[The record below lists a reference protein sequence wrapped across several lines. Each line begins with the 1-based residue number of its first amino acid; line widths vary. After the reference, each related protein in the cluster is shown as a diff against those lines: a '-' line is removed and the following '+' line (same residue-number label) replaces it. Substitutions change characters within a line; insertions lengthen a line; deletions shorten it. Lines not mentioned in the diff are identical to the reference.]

1 MLSATNKR
9 HFTLSHILKQNHLF
23 IIIISFL
30 IIVTQ
35 FVTAKAYRLQTNAC
49 TLITQADV
57 GMILGVRVS
66 EGLSRTT
73 TMPAG
78 QSCRYSYPKNGAVY
92 GVTVKV
98 STDDDI
104 KDEGINDSA
113 ADLMSRQK
121 KARAHHA
128 YASTTLNEVNNIADD
143 AFWNGTDLWVLTGKN
158 LLIVKS
164 NSYLAE
170 AFESKDE
177 AKKAAE
183 AQDLQ
188 FSLNIAKVVISRL

>member
-1 MLSATNKR
+1 MLSATDKR
-9 HFTLSHILKQNHLF
+9 HFTLLHTLKQNHLF
-23 IIIISFL
+23 IITISFL

-35 FVTAKAYRLQTNAC
+35 FVTAKAYGPQTNAC
-49 TLITQADV
+49 HLITQADV
-57 GMILGVRVS
+57 GMILGVKVS
-66 EGLSRTT
+66 DGLSRASS
-73 TMPAG
+73 MPAG
-78 QSCRYSYPKNGAVY
+78 QSCRYTYQKNGSVY
-92 GVTVKV
+92 GVTVKI

-104 KDEGINDSA
+104 KDEGLNDSA

-121 KARAHHA
+121 KARANHA
-128 YASTTLNEVNNIADD
+128 YASTTLKEISNIGDD
-143 AFWNGTDLWVLTGKN
+143 AFWNGTDLWVLTGNN
-158 LLIVKS
+158 LFIVKS
-164 NSYLAE
+164 NSYLAG